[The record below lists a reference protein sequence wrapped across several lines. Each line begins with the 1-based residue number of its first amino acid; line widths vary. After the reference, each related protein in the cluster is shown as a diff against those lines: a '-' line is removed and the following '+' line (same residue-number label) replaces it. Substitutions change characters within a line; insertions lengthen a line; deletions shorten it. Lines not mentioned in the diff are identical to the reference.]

1 MNINLRRK
9 FLQNADEKDLK
20 QYFYTL
26 QRVAKYKNTYSN
38 ILKNDVGYLKQ
49 YGGDNDCDI
58 KKDFGTTFGSTGRQR
73 DNISA
78 DMIVICL
85 QESSGF
91 GDSILDSFRKCY
103 QEYCKISDESIL
115 SVGKEGFRGLRTFIL
130 LKKTINK
137 SFFTIEINHIRT
149 LSKGSICTMLNW
161 KNLSLSFMNS
171 HLSFKKNKGTN
182 QGLEERKNDFESF
195 YTDHYTKL
203 GENFTKSLKF
213 FIGDL
218 NFRNNNCEHTYVSS
232 QIAQSKSF
240 QNIIPNIYKNCDQ
253 LYQLLNSK
261 DEKDKFYTNFT
272 EGVRKNIQNG
282 EGIKFEPTC
291 KLKKGRQNNQFKY
304 DLHPNEYDRTP
315 SWCDR
320 ILYSKNL
327 TNEFFITCFNYDSI
341 DSGLTFQSDHSL
353 VYGYYEIFNS
363 TRYKKP
369 FINNNMFYPKKTT
382 LICNELDNK
391 IYNYF
396 NSVLLH
402 KTEYNFK
409 ENFIDKIDNIFKELN
424 LSKYKAN
431 SKNYRGRKKLSH
443 CLAKTVLLRTNEL
456 LSKKRKNITIFPE
469 ENIDILAPISSYFN
483 LQEW

>member
-1 MNINLRRK
+1 MNINLRRT

-20 QYFYTL
+20 QYFNTL
-26 QRVAKYKNTYSN
+26 QRVAKYKNTYSK
-38 ILKNDVGYLKQ
+38 ILKYDAGYLKQ

-58 KKDFGTTFGSTGRQR
+58 KKGFGTTFGSTGRQR
-73 DNISA
+73 DNISTNIDISSILIITFNTESKKYSTNNCGDFFQEIFDKNKDP

-103 QEYCKISDESIL
+103 TKYCKISDESIL

-130 LKKTINK
+130 LNEKYINK
-137 SFFTIEINHIRT
+137 YGFTIETNHIRT
-149 LSKGSICTMLNW
+149 LSKGSICTMLNF

-195 YTDHYTKL
+195 YKDHYTKL
-203 GENFTKSLKF
+203 GKNFTKSLQF

-218 NFRNNNCEHTYVSS
+218 NFRNNICEHGYVSS
-232 QIAQSKSF
+232 QIAQYKSF
-240 QNIIPNIYKNCDQ
+240 IDIIPDIYKKCDQ

-291 KLKKGRQNNQFKY
+291 KLKKGRKENQIKY
-304 DLHPNEYDRTP
+304 DLYPNEYKRTP

-320 ILYSKNL
+320 ILYSKNP
-327 TNEFFITCFNYDSI
+327 TNNFFIKCFNYDSI

-353 VYGYYEIFNS
+353 VYGYYEISNS
-363 TRYKKP
+363 T
-369 FINNNMFYPKKTT
+369 
-382 LICNELDNK
+382 
-391 IYNYF
+391 
-396 NSVLLH
+396 
-402 KTEYNFK
+402 
-409 ENFIDKIDNIFKELN
+409 
-424 LSKYKAN
+424 
-431 SKNYRGRKKLSH
+431 
-443 CLAKTVLLRTNEL
+443 
-456 LSKKRKNITIFPE
+456 
-469 ENIDILAPISSYFN
+469 
-483 LQEW
+483 